1 MRQPD
6 LQPLKGPAQAAA
18 ARERSSVD
26 AESFRLMVEAV
37 RDYAILM
44 LDPDGRVESW
54 NAGAE
59 RIKGYAA
66 GEIVGEHFTRFYTP
80 EDREAGL
87 PERLLAAAR
96 EDGRVDDEGW
106 RLRKDG
112 SRFWASVVITAM
124 RDQAGELRGYGKVT
138 RDLTE
143 RHEAEQ
149 RLRASEERFHAA
161 FAHAPVGVALVGL
174 RGKDRGRL
182 IQTNAA
188 LGRIVGRA
196 EGDLDDTMLMNL
208 EHPDGRRVTRELL
221 ERVDSGHSIRLEMR
235 FVHRAGREIWV
246 LVSSTPIPVPDGEP
260 EYCVTQVLDVSDRK
274 RFEGQLRYLADHDAL
289 TGLYNRHR
297 FESELARVVAETQR
311 YGRQN
316 ALLTLDLDGFKFVN
330 DRLGHAVGDQLVQR
344 IAGLLRDTVRSTDIV
359 ARLGGDEFA
368 IILQEAG
375 EEDAIAISEKILES
389 VRHRAVVSRKT
400 GLAKVTTSIGITIFD
415 ADCTLNAEE
424 LVIEADVAM
433 YDAKESG
440 RDRFSVYDR
449 ATNRREVVSKRH
461 SWLERIRS
469 AIDEDRFVL
478 HAQPIK
484 GICANGI
491 ARYELLLRMPDD
503 HGDLIPPGAFLYNA
517 ERFDLMGDIDRWV
530 LAHAIGLLHEHTR
543 AGNQISLNVNLS
555 GKSMND
561 PQLAGDLEAM
571 LAKHPVPADR
581 LIIEVTE
588 TAAIVNIERA
598 RELAAELRALGC
610 AFALDDFGAGFASFY
625 YLKHLD
631 FDYLKIDGEFIENL
645 LDTASDQL
653 VVKAVVEIARGL
665 GTQTIAEFVGSDA
678 AVELLRELGVDYGQ
692 GYHLGRPGPL
702 ELILPKLP
710 STVV

>member
-1 MRQPD
+1 
-6 LQPLKGPAQAAA
+6 
-18 ARERSSVD
+18 
-26 AESFRLMVEAV
+26 MVEGV

-44 LDPDGRVESW
+44 LDLDGRVASW

-59 RIKGYAA
+59 RIKGYSEE
-66 GEIVGEHFTRFYTP
+66 EILGEHFTRFYTP
-80 EDREAGL
+80 TDREAGL

-106 RLRKDG
+106 RVRKDG

-124 RDQAGELRGYGKVT
+124 RDEAGELRGYGKVT
-138 RDLTE
+138 RDLSE

-161 FAHAPVGVALVGL
+161 FEHAPIGFAIVGL
-174 RGKDRGRL
+174 RGRDRGVL
-182 IQTNAA
+182 VQTNAA
-188 LGRIVGRA
+188 LAKIVGR
-196 EGDLDDTMLMNL
+196 EVGELDGTMLVNL

-221 ERVDSGHSIRLEMR
+221 ERVESGHSIRLEMR
-235 FVHRAGREIWV
+235 LVHRAGREIWV
-246 LVSSTPIPVPDGEP
+246 LVSSTPIPVPGGDP
-260 EYCVTQVLDVSDRK
+260 EFCVTQVLDVSDRK
-274 RFEGQLRYLADHDAL
+274 RFEGQLRYLADHDPL
-289 TGLYNRHR
+289 TGLFNRHR
-297 FESELARVVAETQR
+297 FEGELARVVAETQR

-344 IAGLLRDTVRSTDIV
+344 IAGLLHDTVRSTDIV
-359 ARLGGDEFA
+359 ARVGGDEFA
-368 IILQEAG
+368 IVLQEAG
-375 EEDAIAISEKILES
+375 EREAIVIAEKVLES

-400 GLAKVTTSIGITIFD
+400 GLAKITTSIGITVFD
-415 ADCTLNAEE
+415 AECTLSAEE

-433 YDAKESG
+433 YDAKENG
-440 RDRFSVYDR
+440 RDRYSVYDR
-449 ATNRREVVSKRH
+449 AVNRREVVSKRH

-491 ARYELLLRMPDD
+491 PCYELLLRMPDGQ
-503 HGDLIPPGAFLYNA
+503 GDLIPPGAFLYNA

-530 LAHAIGLLHEHTR
+530 LAHAIKLLHEHTR
-543 AGNQISLNVNLS
+543 AGNQLSLNVNLS

-561 PQLAGDLEAM
+561 QQLAADLEVM
-571 LAKHPVPADR
+571 LAKHPIPANR
-581 LIIEVTE
+581 LIFVVTE

-598 RELAAELRALGC
+598 RELASELRALGC
-610 AFALDDFGAGFASFY
+610 SFALDDFGAGFASFY

-645 LDTASDQL
+645 LDTRSDQL

-665 GTQTIAEFVGSDA
+665 GTRTIAEFVGNEET
-678 AVELLRELGVDYGQ
+678 VELLRELGVDYGQ

-702 ELILPKLP
+702 EVSLPKLS
-710 STVV
+710 STVA